1 MAADEPSPCGCPQQI
16 QLTIKGWLCGLLC
29 QQGKVLGA
37 QRIPK
42 RAVQMGLLSDRK
54 STPPCLTPQGGTSLP
69 FLSSAGLQQPL
80 LVCSNERTSHGTY
93 ESILNLRSPVHV
105 NRTLKGHFG
114 LKLNQNLGII
124 KKEKKKQTVIS
135 LTFMVLFILWNIL
148 GANTHPGKAKTD
160 SSYIHPASSLV
171 SRKFAKERDKA
182 SA

>member
-124 KKEKKKQTVIS
+124 KKEKKKPDSYFTYIYGTIYS
-135 LTFMVLFILWNIL
+135 LEYF
-148 GANTHPGKAKTD
+148 GGKH
-160 SSYIHPASSLV
+160 SSW
-171 SRKFAKERDKA
+171 EG
-182 SA
+182 